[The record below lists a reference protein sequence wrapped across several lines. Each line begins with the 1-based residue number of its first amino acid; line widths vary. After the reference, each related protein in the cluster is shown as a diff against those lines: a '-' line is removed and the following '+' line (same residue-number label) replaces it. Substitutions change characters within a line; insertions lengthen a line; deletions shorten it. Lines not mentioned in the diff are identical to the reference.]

1 MSKKSGKKSFL
12 DYFKVSSDD
21 DYEDEY
27 DDLDDESLFDDE
39 EEEVYVK
46 PKKVKKAKKQ
56 KSAVTDSA
64 FSSDYDDSYQNDSVF
79 GSGYGSSYDS
89 GYSSSSSYSSSGTS
103 SFGQSAT
110 TSSYQ
115 QTQTTYSAPKKQN
128 RFTREDM
135 QMNRDFKDQNVVSFD
150 KRQNY
155 KPNSEVY
162 VIKPVEF
169 DDAQT
174 VSDFLKAGKTIVINM
189 EGVQID
195 PAQRIIDFIGGAC
208 YGLGGDLKAISAN
221 IFIAA
226 PHNIEVS
233 GDLRDEILNEST
245 LSPQLGKY

>member
-1 MSKKSGKKSFL
+1 MAKRSGKKSFL
-12 DYFKVSSDD
+12 DYFRVDSDD

-27 DDLDDESLFDDE
+27 DDMDEEEIFNDE
-39 EEEVYVK
+39 EEEEYVK
-46 PKKVKKAKKQ
+46 PKKAKKI
-56 KSAVTDSA
+56 KEKKKGSSAFSLNQDDNDYDAEQDSA
-64 FSSDYDDSYQNDSVF
+64 FSSTDYS
-79 GSGYGSSYDS
+79 GSSYNSS
-89 GYSSSSSYSSSGTS
+89 GYTS
-103 SFGQSAT
+103 TFGNDTYTKPS
-110 TSSYQ
+110 SSYQ
-115 QTQTTYSAPKKQN
+115 QKDTSFGSTRKYN

-135 QMNRDFKDQNVVSFD
+135 QMNREAKEQNVVSFD

>member
-27 DDLDDESLFDDE
+27 DDLDDENLFDDE
-39 EEEVYVK
+39 EEEVYTK

-56 KSAVTDSA
+56 KTVETESA
-64 FSSDYDDSYQNDSVF
+64 FSDYDDSSYQSDSVF
-79 GSGYGSSYDS
+79 SSSYDS
-89 GYSSSSSYSSSGTS
+89 GYSSSSLGSAGYN
-103 SFGQSAT
+103 SFGQSST

-115 QTQTTYSAPKKQN
+115 QTQTTYSAPKRQN

-135 QMNRDFKDQNVVSFD
+135 QMNRELKDQNVVSFD

>member
-1 MSKKSGKKSFL
+1 MAKKSGKKSFL
-12 DYFKVSSDD
+12 DYFRVDSED
-21 DYEDEY
+21 DYEEEY
-27 DDLDDESLFDDE
+27 DGMEEDLFDDE

-46 PKKVKKAKKQ
+46 PKKVKKLKEKKTT
-56 KSAVTDSA
+56 SLDNMYSEPDYDNFDSA
-64 FSSDYDDSYQNDSVF
+64 YTGTGF
-79 GSGYGSSYDS
+79 GQTSTYNT
-89 GYSSSSSYSSSGTS
+89 YSKPAS
-103 SFGQSAT
+103 SFQQSQ
-110 TSSYQ
+110 TSFGNRKY
-115 QTQTTYSAPKKQN
+115 N

-135 QMNRDFKDQNVVSFD
+135 QMNNEVKEQNVVSFD

-162 VIKPVEF
+162 VIKPLEF

-195 PAQRIIDFIGGAC
+195 PAQRISDFIGGAC

>member
-1 MSKKSGKKSFL
+1 MAKKSGKKSFL
-12 DYFKVSSDD
+12 DYFRVDSED
-21 DYEDEY
+21 DYEEEY
-27 DDLDDESLFDDE
+27 DGMEEDLFDDE

-46 PKKVKKAKKQ
+46 PKKVKKLKEKKTT
-56 KSAVTDSA
+56 SLDNMYSEPDYDNFDSA
-64 FSSDYDDSYQNDSVF
+64 YTGTGF
-79 GSGYGSSYDS
+79 GQTSTYNT
-89 GYSSSSSYSSSGTS
+89 YSKPAS
-103 SFGQSAT
+103 SFQQSQP
-110 TSSYQ
+110 SFGNRKY
-115 QTQTTYSAPKKQN
+115 N

-135 QMNRDFKDQNVVSFD
+135 QMNNEVKEQNVVSFD

-162 VIKPVEF
+162 VIKPLEF